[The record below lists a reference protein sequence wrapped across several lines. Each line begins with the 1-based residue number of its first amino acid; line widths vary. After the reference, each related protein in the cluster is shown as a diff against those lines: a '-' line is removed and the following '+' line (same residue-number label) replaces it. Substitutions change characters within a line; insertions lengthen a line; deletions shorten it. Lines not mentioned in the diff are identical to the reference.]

1 MDLHAVDDLLAHKG
15 HSNEKLE
22 EVDELLQHGAKIS
35 QQTTYIGGEKTLG
48 EVEGVLEKLS
58 GSKSGKHGILGH
70 GHGRWQKRY
79 FVLSG
84 ATLNYYKSKKDAI
97 EHLGGEQTRKK
108 VAPAGSI
115 EIAGATVFVKKTFKD
130 GEHRFTVRVPQIVG
144 GQKTGARDL
153 KMRAADE
160 ESYQGWVRN
169 RRDNSARK
177 VVRNS
182 RIRPLLR
189 SPPQVRE
196 LEKVAREIGDE
207 ETRVSVWQGGDGDYH
222 EDDDDD
228 DSSGDDDDGT
238 REAEA
243 ELRASKAGPSFGR
256 ERSATTAE
264 RTTEGWLEKKSGG
277 HEGKSKMRLLQHW
290 EKRWFVL
297 PAGSTELSYYKDEA
311 HLQAGKP
318 AGAVELTGATAF
330 LKSHGRARGISLA
343 SRKSKGE
350 EVYRFTILGTDKDG
364 QRELKLKASCVE
376 DYEEWEEALK
386 AIVGEVGDMDSRK
399 SHAAAGDGDD
409 DDDDE

>member
-1 MDLHAVDDLLAHKG
+1 M
-15 HSNEKLE
+15 
-22 EVDELLQHGAKIS
+22 
-35 QQTTYIGGEKTLG
+35 
-48 EVEGVLEKLS
+48 
-58 GSKSGKHGILGH
+58 
-70 GHGRWQKRY
+70 
-79 FVLSG
+79 
-84 ATLNYYKSKKDAI
+84 
-97 EHLGGEQTRKK
+97 
-108 VAPAGSI
+108 
-115 EIAGATVFVKKTFKD
+115 
-130 GEHRFTVRVPQIVG
+130 
-144 GQKTGARDL
+144 
-153 KMRAADE
+153 
-160 ESYQGWVRN
+160 
-169 RRDNSARK
+169 
-177 VVRNS
+177 
-182 RIRPLLR
+182 
-189 SPPQVRE
+189 RE
-196 LEKVAREIGDE
+196 LEKVAQEMGDE

-264 RTTEGWLEKKSGG
+264 RTTEGGLEKKSGG

-399 SHAAAGDGDD
+399 SHAAGGDGDD